1 MAMLGNG
8 CCRRLARAT
17 LLFTAIIA
25 GVVLVTAEPRM
36 ALAID
41 KQEESAAVWN
51 ELKPQLFSNRA
62 IKLDTG
68 VIRIEAPKRA
78 QDPGLVPIDLQIDP
92 DKAGAAIS
100 TITLVIDVNPS
111 PVVAV
116 IKIGKNSGLRKISTR
131 VRVNDYSFVRAIAET
146 ATGELHMAET
156 FVKATGGCGAP
167 SMKNQDEAKAT
178 LGVMKLRQFPPLQE
192 APTSTRREVQL
203 MIRHPNNS
211 GYQMD
216 QLTHYYIPAHFV
228 NNLKVSRNGEMILQ
242 MEGGISISEDPNFR
256 FDFVA
261 PSSGEIEA
269 EAVDTAG
276 TTFHDTW
283 PVDTAGL

>member
-1 MAMLGNG
+1 MRRFVNG
-8 CCRRLARAT
+8 CSQNLARAF
-17 LLFTAIIA
+17 LLTAIIA
-25 GVVLVTAEPRM
+25 GVVGVAAEPRP
-36 ALAID
+36 ALAVD
-41 KQEESAAVWN
+41 KKVESAAAWN
-51 ELKPQLFSNRA
+51 ALKPELFSSRT
-62 IKLDTG
+62 IQLDTG

-78 QDPGLVPIDLQIDP
+78 QDPGLVPLDLQIDP
-92 DKAGAAIS
+92 DKAGGQIS
-100 TITLVIDVNPS
+100 SITLVIDVNPS

-116 IKIGKNSGLRKISTR
+116 IRIGKNSGLRKFSTR

-192 APTSTRREVQL
+192 ASNSTRREVQL

-211 GYQMD
+211 GFQMD

-228 NNLKVSRNGEMILQ
+228 NKLKVSRNGEMILQ

-261 PSSGEIEA
+261 PSTGEIEA

-276 TTFHDTW
+276 TTFRDKW
-283 PVDTAGL
+283 PVETAGL

>member
-1 MAMLGNG
+1 MRVFANN
-8 CCRRLARAT
+8 CRRALVRAA
-17 LLFTAIIA
+17 LLSTVIIA
-25 GVVLVTAEPRM
+25 SAVVVTADSRM
-36 ALAID
+36 ALAVD
-41 KQEESAAVWN
+41 KQEASTAVWN
-51 ELKPQLFSNRA
+51 ELKPELFSNRA
-62 IKLDTG
+62 IKLETG
-68 VIRIEAPKRA
+68 AIHIGAPKRA
-78 QDPGLVPIDLQIDP
+78 QDPGLVPIDLEIDP
-92 DKAGAAIS
+92 GKAGGEIS

-131 VRVNDYSFVRAIAET
+131 VRVNDYSYVRAIAET
-146 ATGELHMAET
+146 TAGELHMAET

-178 LGVMKLRQFPPLQE
+178 MGVMKLRQFPPQQE
-192 APTSTRREVQL
+192 ASNSARREVQL

-211 GYQMD
+211 GFQMD

-228 NNLKVSRNGEMILQ
+228 NSLKVSRNGEMILQ

-261 PSSGEIEA
+261 PAGGEIEA
-269 EAVDTAG
+269 EAIDTAG
-276 TTFHDTW
+276 TTFRDKW
-283 PVDTAGL
+283 PVDAAGI

>member
-1 MAMLGNG
+1 MRMLVNG
-8 CCRRLARAT
+8 CWQRLAGAA
-17 LLFTAIIA
+17 LLFAAIIA
-25 GVVLVTAEPRM
+25 GVFLVAAGPRM
-36 ALAID
+36 ALAVD
-41 KQEESAAVWN
+41 KQQESAAVWN
-51 ELKPQLFSNRA
+51 VLKPELFSNRA
-62 IKLDTG
+62 IQLDAG
-68 VIRIEAPKRA
+68 VIRLEAPKRA

-92 DKAGAAIS
+92 DKAGGQIS
-100 TITLVIDVNPS
+100 SITLVIDVNPS

-131 VRVNDYSFVRAIAET
+131 VRINDYSYVRAIAET

-192 APTSTRREVQL
+192 VSTSTRREVQL

-211 GYQMD
+211 GFQMD

-242 MEGGISISEDPNFR
+242 LEGGISLSEDPNFR

-269 EAVDTAG
+269 EAKDTAG
-276 TTFHDTW
+276 TTFRDKW

>member
-1 MAMLGNG
+1 MRMLVNG
-8 CCRRLARAT
+8 CWQRLAGAA
-17 LLFTAIIA
+17 LLFAAIIA
-25 GVVLVTAEPRM
+25 GVFLVAAGPRM
-36 ALAID
+36 ALAVD
-41 KQEESAAVWN
+41 KQQESAAVWN
-51 ELKPQLFSNRA
+51 VLKPELFSNRA
-62 IKLDTG
+62 IRLDAG
-68 VIRIEAPKRA
+68 VIRLEAPKRA

-92 DKAGAAIS
+92 DKAGGQIS
-100 TITLVIDVNPS
+100 SITLVIDVNPS

-131 VRVNDYSFVRAIAET
+131 VRINDYSYVRAIAET

-192 APTSTRREVQL
+192 ASTSTRREVQL

-211 GYQMD
+211 GFQMD

-242 MEGGISISEDPNFR
+242 LEGGISLSEDPNFR

-269 EAVDTAG
+269 EAKDTAG
-276 TTFHDTW
+276 TTFRDKW